1 MTPDPLSPGQ
11 LPVVPPDDPPQ
22 RRSRAPGA
30 YLNLPLW
37 QRYVISLFVAAVLL
51 VGMVIWVTGHNTDSG
66 PVNNN
71 PAASVRANHE
81 AEVLVAQDQAPH
93 VAGMARGLSATAAV
107 ERVIHARVAAQVRDG
122 AIAGP
127 LKRANCHPT
136 GARRAGT
143 IGFSCTINS
152 GSVNYPFL
160 AAVDT
165 AARRVTYCKRDPPP
179 VPSENVPVS
188 SRCRA

>member
-1 MTPDPLSPGQ
+1 MVEPSRQSPGG
-11 LPVVPPDDPPQ
+11 VPDGAPP

-37 QRYVISLFVAAVLL
+37 QRYAVSGVIAVALL
-51 VGMVIWVTGHNTDSG
+51 AGMVIFVAGHNTDSG
-66 PVNNN
+66 PTNIN
-71 PAASVRANHE
+71 PTATVQANHE
-81 AEVLVAQDQAPH
+81 AEILVEQDQAPH
-93 VAGMARGLSATAAV
+93 TVHLPSGRVPVRALES
-107 ERVIHARVAAQVRDG
+107 VIHAHVSAQVKEG
-122 AIAGP
+122 ALSGP
-127 LKRANCHPT
+127 LTPARCHPT
-136 GARRAGT
+136 GAHTAT
-143 IGFSCTINS
+143 AVGFSCEIDA

-179 VPSENVPVS
+179 VPSESVPVS